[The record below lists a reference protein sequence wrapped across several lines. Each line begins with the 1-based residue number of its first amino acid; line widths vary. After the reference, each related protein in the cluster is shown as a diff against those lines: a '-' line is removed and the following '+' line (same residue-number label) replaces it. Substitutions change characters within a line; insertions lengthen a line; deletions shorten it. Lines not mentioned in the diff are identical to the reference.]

1 MITKSFVIKNSE
13 GLHARPS
20 GILVKAA
27 QGFKSQI
34 EVTTQSGKKNAKS
47 VINLM
52 SLGLK
57 QNETLEL
64 TFAGEDELQASEKI
78 TQLIESEFQ
87 A

>member
-1 MITKSFVIKNSE
+1 MITKSFVIKNTE

-20 GILVKAA
+20 GILVKTA

-34 EVTTQSGKKNAKS
+34 EVTTANGKKNAKS

-57 QNETLEL
+57 QNEILEL
-64 TFAGEDELQASEKI
+64 TFIGEDETQASEKI
-78 TQLIESEFQ
+78 SQLIESEFQ